1 MIRALYTAASGMEAQ
16 QLNLDTITNNM
27 ANANTV
33 GYKKS
38 RAEFEDLMYQTIVDP
53 GTMSSDE
60 TQIPTGIQI
69 GLGVKLSDVAKIF
82 TQGDLIQGKDGSNG
96 QFPDLAIVGPGFF
109 KIQLPGGAV
118 AYTRAGNF
126 QLDGQGFVVT
136 PNGYKLFPPIQIT
149 DPQTIRS
156 ISVSENGKVYIERK
170 VGNNYSLEEVGQIFL
185 YKFINPAGLKSIGN
199 NLFVESPAS
208 GPAIEGTPGND
219 GFGKIIQG
227 KLERANV
234 NIVEEMVNLIVAQRA
249 YEMNSKGVQASDEM
263 LREAATLKR

>member
-1 MIRALYTAASGMEAQ
+1 
-16 QLNLDTITNNM
+16 
-27 ANANTV
+27 
-33 GYKKS
+33 
-38 RAEFEDLMYQTIVDP
+38 
-53 GTMSSDE
+53 
-60 TQIPTGIQI
+60 
-69 GLGVKLSDVAKIF
+69 
-82 TQGDLIQGKDGSNG
+82 
-96 QFPDLAIVGPGFF
+96 
-109 KIQLPGGAV
+109 
-118 AYTRAGNF
+118 
-126 QLDGQGFVVT
+126 
-136 PNGYKLFPPIQIT
+136 PPIQIT